1 MKIDKVNL
9 HKEIVLD
16 LNKLYKDKNSDYGDS
31 FKRVRDKYP
40 NAILIRLEDKLSR
53 LETLLGGQTQKVKDE
68 SIRDT
73 LVDLANYSI
82 LEIIEMDIE
91 RHKNDYL

>member
-1 MKIDKVNL
+1 MKIDKVDL

-31 FKRVRDKYP
+31 FKRVREKYP

-53 LETLLGGQTQKVKDE
+53 LETLLGGQEQKVKDE

-73 LVDLANYSI
+73 LVDIANYSI

-91 RHKNDYL
+91 RRL